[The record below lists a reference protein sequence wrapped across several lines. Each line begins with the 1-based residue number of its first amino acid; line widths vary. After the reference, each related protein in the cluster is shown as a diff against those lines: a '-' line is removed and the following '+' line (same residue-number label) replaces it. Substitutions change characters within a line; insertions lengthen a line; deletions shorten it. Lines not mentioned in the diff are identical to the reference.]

1 MTSRA
6 VLMLNKLIAALAA
19 VLAFFGINI
28 LNAGRNKRH
37 GKAEAELE
45 QAQDELEAVDEANRI
60 RDRLESDPE
69 YADRVRERFT
79 RR

>member
-1 MTSRA
+1 
-6 VLMLNKLIAALAA
+6 MLNKLIAALAA